1 MEDVSQSAE
10 DVLASLAHNPSHRAG
25 SVGRRWGLGCSG
37 SLMPN
42 DQPLPDIRL
51 RPFQPQ
57 DYPRLLAAIDNPEAL
72 MQWAGPF
79 FRYPLDTTQLEGYRA
94 SAEGQGATR
103 RIYTACD
110 ATGQPV
116 GHIELNDIDGHAARL
131 CRVLIYPSRREQ
143 GFGRAVVRRA
153 LQVGFDELHLHRI
166 ELAVFDFNLAA
177 IRCYAQE
184 GFTREGHLRE
194 ARRVGDAIW
203 SLDLMAI
210 LEDDWRAR
218 ERWGDVREVPSP

>member
-1 MEDVSQSAE
+1 
-10 DVLASLAHNPSHRAG
+10 
-25 SVGRRWGLGCSG
+25 
-37 SLMPN
+37 MPN

-94 SAEGQGATR
+94 SAEGQAATR

-131 CRVLIYPSRREQ
+131 CRVLVDPSRREQ
-143 GFGRAVVRRA
+143 GLGRAMVRRA

-166 ELAVFDFNLAA
+166 ELGVFDFNLAA
-177 IRCYAQE
+177 IRCYEQE
-184 GFTREGHLRE
+184 GFVREGHLRE
-194 ARRVGDAIW
+194 VRRVGGAFW

-210 LEDDWRAR
+210 LEDEWRAR
-218 ERWGDVREVPSP
+218 RTPLAASTLGDQS